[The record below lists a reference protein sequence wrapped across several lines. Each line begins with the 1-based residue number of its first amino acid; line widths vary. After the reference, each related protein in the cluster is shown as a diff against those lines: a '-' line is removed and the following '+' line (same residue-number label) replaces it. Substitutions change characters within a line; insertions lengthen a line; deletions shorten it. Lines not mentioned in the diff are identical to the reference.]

1 MSTARAT
8 RDRFHVTQQY
18 CNRLQSQGSFRHHR
32 NYRVLM
38 ASKRKA
44 RVTLADV
51 ARAAGVSES
60 TASRAFTRPTLIRN
74 ETVERIKHHASALG
88 YTVDAN
94 ARALSTGRTHNI
106 ALIVPDIANPFFPPL
121 VREVESGAER
131 ADFAVFLGDSDEHAR
146 REKLLIERLAM
157 QVDGFILAS
166 SRLPEEQVLELA
178 DRLPTVL
185 VNRDIDGVHRVL
197 LDASEGIRE
206 AIDLLAALGHSEV
219 AYLAGPVETWADQ
232 QRRAL
237 ALGAAAAAGVRV
249 TVIELGRPSYE
260 AGRECVG
267 SLIASGATAAIAF
280 DDVIAHGVLAGFSI
294 LGLSVPMDFSVI
306 GCDDVLAATT
316 LPALTTV
323 SGRSA
328 ASGAA
333 ALSTLLALIN
343 GEQPE
348 ERTAIPAHLVHRA
361 SVAPAHRSRH

>member
-1 MSTARAT
+1 M
-8 RDRFHVTQQY
+8 QEY
-18 CNRLQSQGSFRHHR
+18 CNRLQSQPSFAAEH
-32 NYRVLM
+32 NYRGVM

-60 TASRAFTRPTLIRN
+60 TASRAFTRPALIRD
-74 ETVERIKHHASALG
+74 ETIERIKHHAATLG
-88 YTVDAN
+88 YAVDPN

-106 ALIVPDIANPFFPPL
+106 ALIVPDIANPFFPPM
-121 VREVESGAER
+121 VREVESGADR
-131 ADFAVFLGDSDEHAR
+131 AGFAVFLGDSDEHAH

-166 SRLPEEQVLELA
+166 SRLPEEEVLELC

-185 VNRDIDGVHRVL
+185 VNRDIGGAHRVL
-197 LDASEGIRE
+197 VDASVGIRE
-206 AIDLLAALGHSEV
+206 AIDMLAALGHSAL
-219 AYLAGPVETWADQ
+219 AYLAGPAETWADQ

-237 ALGAAAAAGVRV
+237 VLDAAAASGVGV

-267 SLIASGATAAIAF
+267 PLIASGATAAIAF
-280 DDVIAHGVLAGFSI
+280 DDVIAHGVLAGLSL
-294 LGLSVPMDFSVI
+294 LGLSVPADFSVI

-333 ALSTLLALIN
+333 ALSMLLALID
-343 GEQPE
+343 GEPTDE
-348 ERTAIPAHLVHRA
+348 LTAIPAHLVHRA
-361 SVAPAHRSRH
+361 SVASAHRSR